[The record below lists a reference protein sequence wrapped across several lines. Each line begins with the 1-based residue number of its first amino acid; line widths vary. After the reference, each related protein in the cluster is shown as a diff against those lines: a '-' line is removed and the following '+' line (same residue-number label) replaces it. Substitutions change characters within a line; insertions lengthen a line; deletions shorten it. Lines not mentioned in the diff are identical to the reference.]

1 MWEEWLQRILSA
13 HGPED
18 YAVRRL
24 RRQQTLPTDLPADEV
39 EADPVATAPA
49 PCDTAL

>member
-24 RRQQTLPTDLPADEV
+24 RLERALPADRPGEEG
-39 EADPVATAPA
+39 EAEAAEAAAA
-49 PCDTAL
+49 PCEPAS